1 MFGIA
6 LAVLNGISYLGH
18 GFMNNVRDEQE
29 RKMALITAD
38 KSDPNKPI
46 IYTDTRG
53 RMINAET
60 QKQVS
65 YANING
71 DFCIVDTKTR
81 TILYNSDEVKREA
94 IMKKNKE
101 MAKQEGKIFYG
112 CLYNGHEYF
121 KRIDDDN
128 SIYTIERISFNDIH
142 FPLSSFPVYVNIYT
156 GEADFSE
163 FNINNM
169 KERFIFDSKKFGKSR
184 EEASK
189 VFDSVVENHLEEF
202 KKDYPRRK

>member
-6 LAVLNGISYLGH
+6 LAILNGISYLGH
-18 GFMNNVRDEQE
+18 GFMNNVRDEQK
-29 RKMALITAD
+29 RKMALITVD

-60 QKQVS
+60 KRQVS
-65 YANING
+65 YANINE

-101 MAKQEGKIFYG
+101 MAKQEGKTFYG

-121 KRIDDDN
+121 KRIDDDD
-128 SIYTIERISFNDIH
+128 SIYTIERISFNDIY
-142 FPLSSFPVYVNIYT
+142 FPLSSFPVYINIYT

-189 VFDSVVENHLEEF
+189 VFDSVVKNHLEEF